1 MPAPIGPRY
10 FKPWKMWRRHDLK
23 PSYDCVIVGG
33 GVHGLGIAYEMAKRG
48 FKNVAVLDQ
57 SYIGAGGSGRNTTI
71 IRANYRT
78 PEGVAF
84 YRESLRLYKHLGQE
98 LDYNLLLSEQGHL
111 TLAHNERGVITM
123 HERAEVNKTL
133 GVDSRVIYAEE
144 IRGLCSWLDLSDK
157 PPFPIMAALFHPPG
171 AVLRHDAVVWA
182 YARAADRL
190 GVEIHPYT
198 QVTGIHVD
206 GGKVT
211 GVRTPQGDIAT
222 PMVIGAVAGWSS
234 ELARM
239 AGVELPIT
247 THVLQAFV
255 TEPLKPFLHTIIVSG
270 TLHVYIS
277 QTDRGEVLIGSE
289 IEPYTTYNQGSTLT
303 FLEATTAHSLD
314 LIPAL
319 GRVKVMRSWG
329 GLCDMTPDY
338 SPIMG
343 VTSVEGFLLDCG
355 WGTYGFKAAPISAVT
370 MAELAVTGKVPDLIA
385 PFELERFWRRQPVSE
400 IAAAAVSH

>member
-1 MPAPIGPRY
+1 VIGPRY
-10 FKPWKMWRRHDLK
+10 FKPWKMWRRPDLK
-23 PSYDCVIVGG
+23 SSYDCVVIGG

-48 FKNVAVLDQ
+48 FTRIAVVDK

-84 YRESLRLYKHLGQE
+84 YRESLRIYKQLGRE
-98 LDYNLLLSEQGHL
+98 LDYNLLLSEQGHM

-133 GVDSRVIYAEE
+133 GVDSRVIYPEE
-144 IRGLCSWLDLSDK
+144 IAKLCPHLDLSDR
-157 PPFPIMAALFHPPG
+157 PPFPVMAALYHPPG

-182 YARAADRL
+182 YARMADRL

-198 QVTGIHVD
+198 EVTGIHVSD
-206 GGKVT
+206 RKVT
-211 GVRTPQGDIAT
+211 GVRTTKGDIAT
-222 PMVIGAVAGWSS
+222 PMVIAAVAGWSS
-234 ELARM
+234 EVARM
-239 AGVELPIT
+239 ARVLLPIT

-289 IEPYTTYNQGSTLT
+289 IEPYTTYSQASTLT
-303 FLEATTAHSLD
+303 FLEATTSHSLD
-314 LIPAL
+314 LLPIL
-319 GRVKVMRSWG
+319 GSVRVMRSWG

-343 VTSVEGFLLDCG
+343 TTEVEGFLLDCG

-385 PFELERFWRRQPVSE
+385 PFALERFWRRKPVSE

>member
-1 MPAPIGPRY
+1 MIGPRY
-10 FKPWKMWRRHDLK
+10 FKPWQMWHKPDLK
-23 PSYDCVIVGG
+23 PAYDCVIVGG

-48 FKNVAVLDQ
+48 FTNVAVVDKA
-57 SYIGAGGSGRNTTI
+57 YIGAGGSGRNTTI

-84 YRESLRLYKHLGQE
+84 YRESLKLYKQLGQE
-98 LDYNLLLSEQGHL
+98 LDYNLLLSEQGHM

-123 HERAEVNKTL
+123 HERAEVNATL
-133 GVDSRVIYAEE
+133 GVDSRVIHPDE
-144 IRGLCSWLDLSDK
+144 IAKLVPELDLSQR
-157 PPFPIMAALFHPPG
+157 PPFPVMAALYHPPG

-182 YARAADRL
+182 YARASDRL

-198 QVTGIHVD
+198 EVTDIFVD
-206 GGKVT
+206 KGKVT
-211 GVRTPQGDIAT
+211 GVRTTNGDIAT
-222 PMVIGAVAGWSS
+222 PMVIACVAGWSS
-234 ELARM
+234 EVARM
-239 AGVELPIT
+239 VDVELPIT

-289 IEPYTTYNQGSTLT
+289 IEPYTTYSQASTLT
-303 FLEATTAHSLD
+303 FLETTTSHSLD
-314 LIPAL
+314 LLPIL
-319 GRVKVMRSWG
+319 GSVKVMRSWG

-343 VTSVEGFLLDCG
+343 VTPVEGFLVDCG

-385 PFELERFWRRQPVSE
+385 PFELERFWRRKPVSE

>member
-1 MPAPIGPRY
+1 VIGPRY
-10 FKPWKMWRRHDLK
+10 FKPWKMWRTPDLK
-23 PSYDCVIVGG
+23 PSYDCVVIGG

-48 FKNVAVLDQ
+48 FTRIAVVDK

-84 YRESLRLYKHLGQE
+84 YRESLRLYKQLGHE
-98 LDYNLLLSEQGHL
+98 LDYNLLLSEQGHM

-133 GVDSRVIYAEE
+133 GVDSRVIFPDE
-144 IRGLCSWLDLSDK
+144 IAKLCPHLDLSQR
-157 PPFPIMAALFHPPG
+157 PPFPVMAALYHPPG

-182 YARAADRL
+182 YARMADRL

-198 QVTGIHVD
+198 EVTGIHIGD
-206 GGKVT
+206 GKVT
-211 GVRTPQGDIAT
+211 GVRTTEGDIAT
-222 PMVIGAVAGWSS
+222 PMVIAAVAGWSS
-234 ELARM
+234 EVARM
-239 AGVELPIT
+239 AGVLLPIT

-289 IEPYTTYNQGSTLT
+289 IEPYTTYSQASTLT
-303 FLEATTAHSLD
+303 FLEATTSHSLD
-314 LIPAL
+314 LLPIL
-319 GRVKVMRSWG
+319 GSVRVMRSWG

-343 VTSVEGFLLDCG
+343 PTEVDGFLVDCG

-370 MAELAVTGKVPDLIA
+370 MAELAATGKVPDLIA
-385 PFELERFWRRQPVSE
+385 PFALERFWRRKPVSE